1 MILFF
6 DTETTGFVDRRM
18 PYDHPSQP
26 GLTQIAC
33 VLTDSLGVER
43 AMCSMLVQS
52 IDRKVSAQAA
62 EKTGITDNLA
72 MEFGVYPTAA
82 LYFWD
87 RLAQMADRI
96 VSHNVAFDRD
106 VLRCMWTRF
115 NPAFRATPS
124 DFDRR
129 HPEGK
134 WFCTMEAASPIVNLP
149 PTERMIAAGFGG
161 KPKAPKLEECIK
173 HFYDEDLAGA
183 HDALVDVR
191 ACARVYFE
199 LQNFPK
205 AETAA

>member
-18 PYDHPSQP
+18 PYDHDCQP

-33 VLTDSLGVER
+33 ILADYDGNER
-43 AMCSMLVQS
+43 AMCSMLVEP
-52 IDRKVSAQAA
+52 IGRTISAQAA
-62 EKTGITDNLA
+62 EKTGITQEIANR
-72 MEFGVYPTAA
+72 FGVYPTAA

-87 RLAQMADRI
+87 RLAQMADKI
-96 VSHNVAFDRD
+96 VAHNMAFDRD

-124 DFDRR
+124 DFDSR
-129 HPEGK
+129 HPAGK
-134 WFCTMEAASPIVNLP
+134 WSCTMEDAAPIVNLP
-149 PTERMIAAGFGG
+149 PTDRMIAAGFN

-173 HFYDEDLAGA
+173 HFFCEPLDGA

-191 ACARVYFE
+191 ATARLYFH
-199 LQNFPK
+199 LQTLK
-205 AETAA
+205 EAA